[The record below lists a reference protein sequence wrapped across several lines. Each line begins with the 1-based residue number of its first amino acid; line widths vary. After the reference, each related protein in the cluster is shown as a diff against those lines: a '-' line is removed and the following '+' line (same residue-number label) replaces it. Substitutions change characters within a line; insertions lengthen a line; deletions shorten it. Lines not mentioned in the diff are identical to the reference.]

1 MYHLIQL
8 NFKFTKRKVHV
19 KTLNE
24 FKLSIIKTHLSLQLI
39 ILTFYVRN
47 IEV

>member
-8 NFKFTKRKVHV
+8 NFKFAKRKVHV

-39 ILTFYVRN
+39 MLTFMYE
-47 IEV
+47 I